1 MKKSGWKRTVLMAA
15 TFGCASLASAP
26 LLTFSSSSAMASEAT
41 KVLRRPSCAIVRYY
55 VALYSAT
62 TAEAWARSKGATE
75 AEIQKARFCLASAS
89 GTMQ

>member
-1 MKKSGWKRTVLMAA
+1 MKKSGWKQTVSMVAI
-15 TFGCASLASAP
+15 FGCASLASAP
-26 LLTFSSSSAMASEAT
+26 LLTFSSSGAMASEAA